1 MVTKIILVGMMGAGK
16 TTVGKLL
23 AKKLDYFFCDIDKKI
38 EEKSGVKIN
47 TIFEFEGEEGFRER
61 EHLMLQDSL
70 NLDKVII
77 STGGGIITNQSNRDL
92 LKSEG
97 AFVIYLK
104 ASLQILNERLKNDKT
119 RPMLNEKNKLDT
131 LNLLLRKREG
141 FYEEV
146 ASLVIDTTQIKSTK
160 VIDVILRELNFNE

>member
-23 AKKLDYFFCDIDKKI
+23 AKKLDYVFCDIDKKI
-38 EEKSGVKIN
+38 EEKSGVKVN

-61 EHLMLQDSL
+61 EHLMLKDSL

-131 LNLLLRKREG
+131 LSLLLRKREG

-146 ASLVIDTTQIKSTK
+146 ASLVIDTTQINQQK
-160 VIDVILRELNFNE
+160 